1 MRERLDGGLLGIAG
15 PVTRSRDPGSI
26 RQQPFDV
33 DIMDSEVIP
42 SPGAVGGEMEALG
55 DNGRVLVSD
64 PLQRNL
70 EAARK
75 SFYIVHNSFLNRQY
89 LLLFNFIDYL
99 SDDQPARICQRIRG
113 NASSTTPGSPMSA
126 SSSTVMLQ
134 NISNRS
140 PTRRAAASSSCPS
153 PLSLDKDTTE
163 TPAILNLDKSD
174 SLDGTL
180 FFWYLQVA

>member
-75 SFYIVHNSFLNRQY
+75 SYIVILYSIQLR
-89 LLLFNFIDYL
+89 LESSILLFNFVDYL
-99 SDDQPARICQRIRG
+99 GDDQPARICQRIRG
-113 NASSTTPGSPMSA
+113 NASSTTAGSPMSA

-180 FFWYLQVA
+180 FF

>member
-42 SPGAVGGEMEALG
+42 SPGAVGGEMEVLG

-75 SFYIVHNSFLNRQY
+75 SFIVILYIFFLVIHSFSLNNK
-89 LLLFNFIDYL
+89 L
-99 SDDQPARICQRIRG
+99 
-113 NASSTTPGSPMSA
+113 
-126 SSSTVMLQ
+126 
-134 NISNRS
+134 
-140 PTRRAAASSSCPS
+140 
-153 PLSLDKDTTE
+153 
-163 TPAILNLDKSD
+163 
-174 SLDGTL
+174 
-180 FFWYLQVA
+180 

>member
-15 PVTRSRDPGSI
+15 PVTRSRDPGSG

-70 EAARK
+70 EAA
-75 SFYIVHNSFLNRQY
+75 H
-89 LLLFNFIDYL
+89 YL
-99 SDDQPARICQRIRG
+99 SDDQPARICPRIRG
-113 NASSTTPGSPMSA
+113 YASSSTPGSPMSA

-180 FFWYLQVA
+180 FF

>member
-1 MRERLDGGLLGIAG
+1 MRERLDDGGLLGIAG

-42 SPGAVGGEMEALG
+42 SPGAVGGEMEVLG

-75 SFYIVHNSFLNRQY
+75 SFIVILYIFFLVIHSFSLNNK
-89 LLLFNFIDYL
+89 L
-99 SDDQPARICQRIRG
+99 
-113 NASSTTPGSPMSA
+113 
-126 SSSTVMLQ
+126 
-134 NISNRS
+134 
-140 PTRRAAASSSCPS
+140 
-153 PLSLDKDTTE
+153 
-163 TPAILNLDKSD
+163 
-174 SLDGTL
+174 
-180 FFWYLQVA
+180 

>member
-75 SFYIVHNSFLNRQY
+75 SYIVILYSIQLRLESSIPTSFQFYR
-89 LLLFNFIDYL
+89 L
-99 SDDQPARICQRIRG
+99 SR
-113 NASSTTPGSPMSA
+113 
-126 SSSTVMLQ
+126 
-134 NISNRS
+134 
-140 PTRRAAASSSCPS
+140 
-153 PLSLDKDTTE
+153 
-163 TPAILNLDKSD
+163 
-174 SLDGTL
+174 
-180 FFWYLQVA
+180 

>member
-1 MRERLDGGLLGIAG
+1 
-15 PVTRSRDPGSI
+15 
-26 RQQPFDV
+26 
-33 DIMDSEVIP
+33 
-42 SPGAVGGEMEALG
+42 
-55 DNGRVLVSD
+55 
-64 PLQRNL
+64 
-70 EAARK
+70 
-75 SFYIVHNSFLNRQY
+75 
-89 LLLFNFIDYL
+89 
-99 SDDQPARICQRIRG
+99 
-113 NASSTTPGSPMSA
+113 MSA

-180 FFWYLQVA
+180 FFDEKFEGVALSGGLRAYF